1 MKNKQLQG
9 IVTKNVQDT
18 FVEFPTFESVPE
30 MKEVPDGSTSV
41 EVEEPVNETNYI
53 RALYELF
60 HLQPQLNLVG
70 RAGRR
75 IVAGE

>member
-1 MKNKQLQG
+1 MKNKQLQE

-18 FVEFPTFESVPE
+18 FVEFPTFDGVPE
-30 MKEVPDGSTSV
+30 MKGLPDGVTSV

-70 RAGRR
+70 RVGRR
-75 IVAGE
+75 LVAGT